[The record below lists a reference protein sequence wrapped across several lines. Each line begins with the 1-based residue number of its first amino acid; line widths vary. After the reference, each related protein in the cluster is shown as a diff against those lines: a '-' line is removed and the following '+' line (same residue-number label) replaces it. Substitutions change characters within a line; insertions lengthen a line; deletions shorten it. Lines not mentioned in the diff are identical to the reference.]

1 MADSITIRIGKET
14 ASKIRKLGSGGDTY
28 DTTIKRLIGSVVMEN
43 LESRTLR
50 NPVCDH
56 IDSRS
61 APNVSEHMDDQ
72 VIYLDFDSSI
82 GDASYGSIEVNSER
96 PAFQVMPD
104 GTMVVPLD
112 KGKMVIPPN
121 QIGEASRA
129 FRAWQLIGLPGNHFG
144 PIPRLV
150 KSVESVESVKSVKSD

>member
-1 MADSITIRIGKET
+1 MAGSITIRIGKET

-28 DTTIKRLIGSVVMEN
+28 DTTIRRLIGSVVMEN

-61 APNVSEHMDDQ
+61 APVSEHLDDQ
-72 VIYLDFDSSI
+72 VTYLDFDSSI
-82 GDASYGSIEVNSER
+82 GYASHGSIEVNSER

-112 KGKMVIPPN
+112 KGKMVIPPS

-129 FRAWQLIGLPGNHFG
+129 FRAWQLIGWPGDRFG
-144 PIPRLV
+144 PIPR
-150 KSVESVESVKSVKSD
+150 SVESVESVKSD